1 MLPQVLYPVGLTN
14 ILGTKE
20 QEEGSPFV
28 SFGWRPPLCPYCASW
43 LEMNVIEG
51 TKSYIAICPNHHGY
65 YISILKKWFNLYPP
79 KKLERGGD
87 GAFTD
92 TFLPDQQ
99 RVVFSD
105 F

>member
-1 MLPQVLYPVGLTN
+1 MLPQVLYPVGLTHT
-14 ILGTKE
+14 IGQKE
-20 QEEGSPFV
+20 AGSPFV
-28 SFGWRPPLCPYCASW
+28 SFGWNPPLCPYCASW

-51 TKSYIAICPNHHGY
+51 TKDYIAICPNHHGY
-65 YISILKKWFNLYPP
+65 YISILNKWFNLYPP
-79 KKLERGGD
+79 DKLEHGGD
-87 GAFTD
+87 GAFAD